1 MTKFSLKILN
11 QEWLS
16 MENTE
21 YDLCSHGKFELI
33 IGNEKI
39 IDGKEDIDWTI
50 STSILSLLRTIDS
63 EHIAETDFDLIK
75 HCGGI
80 LMIGCPIGIYLDL
93 KHNENM
99 VSIGNIKKQY
109 GVGEK
114 EFKFYPNLTVELPKK
129 DYAIIVLNEAKRV
142 KLFFETETQRKV
154 DKFDILILEEFWNE
168 FNELYEN
175 GMKKYY
181 G

>member
-1 MTKFSLKILN
+1 MTRFSLKILN

-16 MENTE
+16 SKDAEN
-21 YDLCSHGKFELI
+21 DLCSHGKFELI

-39 IDGKEDIDWTI
+39 IDETEDIDWTV
-50 STSILSLLRTIDS
+50 STSILSLLRSIES
-63 EHIAETDFDLIK
+63 EHIAEKDFDIIK

-93 KHNENM
+93 KHSENKIT
-99 VSIGNIKKQY
+99 IGNIKKQY
-109 GVGEK
+109 GVGDK
-114 EFKFYPNLTVELPKK
+114 EYKLYSNLNIELPKK
-129 DYAIIVLNEAKRV
+129 DFAKIILNEAKKV
-142 KLFFETETQRKV
+142 KSFFEIEMQRKV
-154 DKFDILILEEFWNE
+154 DKDDISIWEDFWNE

-175 GMKKYY
+175 GRKKYC